1 MIDCEQVRELI
12 PWYLNGTLASSEAGE
27 VAEHIASCPSCR
39 EELARTLQLSIQVR
53 TAIEDAPPVPEGTW
67 ERVRAERGE
76 VPLGVVPLEVVPLG
90 EDPTKEVPIGSLNLG
105 SFLLGLSMGL
115 SVTRR
120 GRARF
125 TSNLRLLG
133 RQVPIYSTK
142 EKEENYGES

>member
-1 MIDCEQVRELI
+1 MIDCKQVRELI
-12 PWYLNGTLASSEAGE
+12 PWYVNGTLTRGEAAA
-27 VAEHIASCPSCR
+27 VADHIASCPGCR
-39 EELARTLQLSIQVR
+39 EELAQTLQLSLQVK
-53 TAIEDAPPVPEGTW
+53 TVIEDSPPVPESIW
-67 ERVRAERGE
+67 ERVMAEKGNVPPEE
-76 VPLGVVPLEVVPLG
+76 VPPEEVPP
-90 EDPTKEVPIGSLNLG
+90 KEVTLGSLNLG

-125 TSNLRLLG
+125 TSNLRLFG